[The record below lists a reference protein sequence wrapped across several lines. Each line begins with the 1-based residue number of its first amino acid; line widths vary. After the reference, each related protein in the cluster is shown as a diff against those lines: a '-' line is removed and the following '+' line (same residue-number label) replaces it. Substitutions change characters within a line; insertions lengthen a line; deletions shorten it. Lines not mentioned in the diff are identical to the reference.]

1 MPDRPIAGLHHIT
14 ALAGA
19 AQANLDFYAGVLGL
33 RRVKTTVN
41 FDDPTT
47 PHLYYGD
54 ATGRPGTIT
63 TFFPWPQARPGRAGA
78 GMATS
83 VAFAVPPGTL
93 DAWTDRLAAAD
104 VAVERTERFGAPA
117 LTLEDPAGLPLALV
131 ADGDAPADGV
141 WRDGPVPADRA
152 LRALHAPTL
161 PVFSDDR
168 TPELLTDLFGW
179 TTVGTDGDRRRLRAP
194 DADLGGQVDLQV
206 RDRHPSGRMGRGTVH
221 HVAFRAR
228 DAEEQRRWR
237 EALRAREI
245 DVTAVKDRQ
254 YFQSIYFRDPTWT
267 SGLLFEIATD
277 GPGFLDDEPKA
288 ALGETLRLPPR
299 LEPRRDELERALPS
313 LSPPS
318 P

>member
-1 MPDRPIAGLHHIT
+1 MPDRPIAGLHHVT
-14 ALAGA
+14 ALSGA

-41 FDDPTT
+41 FDDPKT

-63 TFFPWPQARPGRAGA
+63 TVFPWPQARPGRAGA

-93 DAWTDRLAAAD
+93 GAWADRLDAAGVPAR
-104 VAVERTERFGAPA
+104 RTERFGTPT
-117 LTLEDPAGLPLALV
+117 LTFDDPAGLPLALV
-131 ADGDAPADGV
+131 ADADGPAEAL
-141 WRDGPVPADRA
+141 WTDGPVPADRA
-152 LRALHAPTL
+152 LRGLHAPTL
-161 PVFSDDR
+161 PVFPDDR
-168 TPELLTDLFGW
+168 TPELLTTLFGW
-179 TTVGTDGDRRRLRAP
+179 TTVGTDEDRLRLRAP
-194 DADLGGQVDLQV
+194 DADVGGAVDLQV
-206 RDRHPSGRMGRGTVH
+206 RDRHPSGRMGQGTVH

-228 DAEEQRRWR
+228 DAQEQQRWR
-237 EALRAREI
+237 EALRERGIE
-245 DVTAVKDRQ
+245 VTEVKDRR
-254 YFQSIYFRDPTWT
+254 YFQSIYFRHASWT

-277 GPGFLDDEPKA
+277 GPGFQVDEPEA
-288 ALGETLRLPPR
+288 TLGEALQLPSR
-299 LEPRRDELERALPS
+299 LEPRRDELEHALPS

>member
-1 MPDRPIAGLHHIT
+1 MPDRPIAGLHHVT

-19 AQANLDFYAGVLGL
+19 AQVNLDFYVGVLGL

-63 TFFPWPQARPGRAGA
+63 TFFPWPQARSGRAGA
-78 GMATS
+78 GMASS
-83 VAFAVPPGTL
+83 VALAVPAGAL
-93 DAWTDRLAAAD
+93 DAWADRLAAAG
-104 VAVERTERFGAPA
+104 VAANRTERFGAPA
-117 LTLEDPAGLPLALV
+117 LTFADPSGLALALV
-131 ADGDAPADGV
+131 ADGDAPADGG
-141 WRDGPVPADRA
+141 WPDGPVPADRGV
-152 LRALHAPTL
+152 RGLHAPTL
-161 PVFSDDR
+161 PVFADDR

-179 TTVGTDGDRRRLRAP
+179 TPVGTDGDRRRVRAP
-194 DADLGGQVDLQV
+194 DADRGGRVDLVV
-206 RDRHPSGRMGRGTVH
+206 RDRHPSGRMGQGTVH

-237 EALRAREI
+237 AALRERGIE
-245 DVTAVKDRQ
+245 VTDVKDRR
-254 YFQSIYFRDPTWT
+254 YFRSIYFRDPTWT
-267 SGLLFEIATD
+267 SGVLFEIATD
-277 GPGFLDDEPKA
+277 GPGFQVDEPEDT
-288 ALGETLRLPPR
+288 LGEGLRLPPS
-299 LEPRRDELERALPS
+299 LESRRDELERALPT

>member
-14 ALAGA
+14 ALAGT

-141 WRDGPVPADRA
+141 WGDGPVPADRA

-179 TTVGTDGDRRRLRAP
+179 TTVGEDGDRLRLRAP

-206 RDRHPSGRMGRGTVH
+206 RDRHPSGRMGRGAVH
-221 HVAFRAR
+221 HVAF
-228 DAEEQRRWR
+228 
-237 EALRAREI
+237 RAREI

-254 YFQSIYFRDPTWT
+254 YFQPIYFRDPTWT

-277 GPGFLDDEPKA
+277 GPGFLDDEPEA
-288 ALGETLRLPPR
+288 ALGEALRLPPR